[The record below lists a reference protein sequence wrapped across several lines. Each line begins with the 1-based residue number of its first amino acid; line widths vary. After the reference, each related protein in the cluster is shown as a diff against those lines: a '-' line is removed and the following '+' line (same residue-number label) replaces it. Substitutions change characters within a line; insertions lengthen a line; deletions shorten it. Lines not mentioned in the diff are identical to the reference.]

1 MIIVDSSVLAKYVLR
16 ENDWDAVERHLAVS
30 KSVTC
35 DLALKEVANT
45 IWKHMVIFKSYSK
58 KVALEKFV
66 VLNKLARNVLDIED
80 EGMYFR
86 EAFEIALKTGLTV
99 YDAVFIAQALKHR
112 ASLLTSDEKQAD
124 VARTLGI
131 DVIFI

>member
-1 MIIVDSSVLAKYVLR
+1 VIIVDSSVLAKYVLR

-80 EGMYFR
+80 EGTYFR

-99 YDAVFIAQALKHR
+99 YDAIFIAQALKHR

>member
-80 EGMYFR
+80 EGTYFR

-99 YDAVFIAQALKHR
+99 YDAIFIAQALKHR

>member
-99 YDAVFIAQALKHR
+99 YDAIFIAQALKHR